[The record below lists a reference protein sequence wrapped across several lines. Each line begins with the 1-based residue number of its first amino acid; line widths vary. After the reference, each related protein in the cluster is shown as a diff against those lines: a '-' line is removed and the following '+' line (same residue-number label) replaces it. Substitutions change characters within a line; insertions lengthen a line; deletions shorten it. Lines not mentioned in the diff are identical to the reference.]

1 MLALFTTAM
10 TNLPPTS
17 TTVATLP
24 QSRVSTPNLT
34 GSPSSN
40 TSRRFKTPA
49 ERKALLQKDP
59 WIDSSRVTPKK
70 VHCLG
75 CGSDVKL
82 DMRAGA
88 DYYPTAW
95 NKHKV
100 NCVYIKEGRRKADEE
115 SGEQSDQNEEAI
127 QPQFTLPV
135 GWTPASLGG
144 AGLTMQSTGDLLRAM
159 GNQGELFW
167 GSRPATHRLS

>member
-1 MLALFTTAM
+1 M
-10 TNLPPTS
+10 TNLPTTS
-17 TTVATLP
+17 TTIATLP
-24 QSRVSTPNLT
+24 QSRVLA
-34 GSPSSN
+34 PSSTDLPSN
-40 TSRRFKTPA
+40 NSSRRFKTPA

-59 WIDSSRVTPKK
+59 WIDSSRVTPKR

-82 DMRAGA
+82 DMRPGA

-115 SGEQSDQNEEAI
+115 SGEQRNQEETI
-127 QPQFTLPV
+127 QAQFTLPV

-144 AGLTMQSTGDLLRAM
+144 AGLTMKSTGDLLRAM

-167 GSRPATHRLS
+167 GSRPATHRSS